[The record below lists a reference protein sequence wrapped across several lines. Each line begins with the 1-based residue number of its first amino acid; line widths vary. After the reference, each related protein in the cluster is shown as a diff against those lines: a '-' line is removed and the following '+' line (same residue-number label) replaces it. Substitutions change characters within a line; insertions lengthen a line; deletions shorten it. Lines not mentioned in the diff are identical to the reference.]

1 MQYTLFLPGSAFFT
15 CIYVYKVNR
24 RETVKK
30 CNFKLYVDIYVD
42 VYAYVVCVHTCTCGC
57 ACACVEAYYG
67 LQSVY
72 TLLNFNGVTTPS
84 GIENN
89 TKHRFKFFPIS
100 IFMDVMSVND
110 SLMMA
115 DLTTG

>member
-1 MQYTLFLPGSAFFT
+1 MNNPV
-15 CIYVYKVNR
+15 YVGV
-24 RETVKK
+24 RECVR
-30 CNFKLYVDIYVD
+30 
-42 VYAYVVCVHTCTCGC
+42 VCVC
-57 ACACVEAYYG
+57 ACMCIDAYYG

-89 TKHRFKFFPIS
+89 TKHGFKKVFTVS
-100 IFMDVMSVND
+100 IIMDVMSVND

-115 DLTTG
+115 DLPTG

>member
-1 MQYTLFLPGSAFFT
+1 MHI
-15 CIYVYKVNR
+15 C
-24 RETVKK
+24 
-30 CNFKLYVDIYVD
+30 
-42 VYAYVVCVHTCTCGC
+42 VCV
-57 ACACVEAYYG
+57 CVCVDAYYG

-84 GIENN
+84 NIENN
-89 TKHRFKFFPIS
+89 TKHRLKVFPIS

-115 DLTTG
+115 DLPTG

>member
-1 MQYTLFLPGSAFFT
+1 MRA
-15 CIYVYKVNR
+15 R
-24 RETVKK
+24 
-30 CNFKLYVDIYVD
+30 
-42 VYAYVVCVHTCTCGC
+42 VHTCMCGC
-57 ACACVEAYYG
+57 SCACVEVYCG

-89 TKHRFKFFPIS
+89 TKHRFKFFPIN
-100 IFMDVMSVND
+100 IFMNVMSIND